1 MPPKTR
7 KPSMRKAK
15 RMVAKSH
22 KSKAKKNMDTFFL
35 KAKSIYNVVPSQ
47 GAYVANYV
55 MGYAPLLGGNLLNNA
70 EFNLY
75 RLQYDKYRVNSVTAK
90 WIPKANV
97 LDQANAQGDG
107 SYNLTGDGAIHT
119 CIDRDGQAPSSTAAI
134 SRYPSYSKKSLMK
147 TWSRTY
153 SIKYPMGVW
162 LDCQDPAGNT
172 QLISTLGLAG
182 GVNWYAENFL
192 EDNYEVFNEPVAAL
206 ELSWSVV
213 FQGKTSAS
221 LTFATD
227 DSGLVIGVTMTPF
240 QLGTTLAPT
249 PLTNVRGTIADTRT
263 ADEITEVNIDD
274 QGQPIV
280 LPSVAPITPA

>member
-7 KPSMRKAK
+7 KRPSMSKAK

-22 KSKAKKNMDTFFL
+22 KGKAKKNADTFFL
-35 KAKSIYNVVPSQ
+35 KAKSIYNVVPQQ
-47 GAYVANYV
+47 GVSVANYV
-55 MGYAPLLGGNLLNNA
+55 FGYAPLLGGNLLQNA

-97 LDQANAQGDG
+97 LDQAAGQQDA
-107 SYNLTGDGAIHT
+107 SFNLTGDGAIHT
-119 CIDRDGQAPSSTAAI
+119 CIDRDGQAPTSTAAI
-134 SRYPSYSKKSLMK
+134 SRYPSYNKKSIMK
-147 TWSRTY
+147 TWSRSY

-162 LDCQDPAGNT
+162 LDCQDPFGNP
-172 QLISTLGLAG
+172 QVVQTLGLAG
-182 GVNWYAENFL
+182 GVSWYAENFL
-192 EDNYEVFNEPVAAL
+192 EDNYELFNEPVAAL

-227 DSGLVIGVTMTPF
+227 ESGLVIGVTMTPF
-240 QLGTTLAPT
+240 QLGTTLPPT
-249 PLTNVRGTIADTRT
+249 TLTNVRGTIADTRT
-263 ADEITEVNIDD
+263 QDETTEVNIDD

-280 LPSVAPITPA
+280 LP